1 MFPHKQ
7 KSALV
12 KKGCVSFSRW
22 WDRILMPMD
31 YWSCTLAGD
40 QTRGGKAPG
49 LRATAA
55 NVATP
60 NAVVTKGHRFDIYE
74 VRQCKTKTG

>member
-12 KKGCVSFSRW
+12 KKEMRVFHRW
-22 WDRILMPMD
+22 WGRISTLMD
-31 YWSCTLAGD
+31 CWSLRGYWH

-49 LRATAA
+49 LRAAA
-55 NVATP
+55 GECRHP
-60 NAVVTKGHRFDIYE
+60 NAVVTKGHRFDIYAGTP
-74 VRQCKTKTG
+74 V

>member
-12 KKGCVSFSRW
+12 KKEMRVFQSW
-22 WDRILMPMD
+22 WGRILMPMD
-31 YWSCTLAGD
+31 CWSLHACWR

-49 LRATAA
+49 LRATAGECRHA
-55 NVATP
+55 
-60 NAVVTKGHRFDIYE
+60 NAVVTKGHRFDIYAGTP
-74 VRQCKTKTG
+74 V